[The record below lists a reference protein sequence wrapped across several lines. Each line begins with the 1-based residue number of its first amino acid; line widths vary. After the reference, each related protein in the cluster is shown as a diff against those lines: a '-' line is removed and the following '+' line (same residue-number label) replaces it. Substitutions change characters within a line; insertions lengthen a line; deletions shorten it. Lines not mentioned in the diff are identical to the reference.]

1 MSCER
6 KVTDCLE
13 RAVANHEMAGISVL
27 VRRGGKDVFYAQAG
41 YADLESG
48 RWVARDDLFRL
59 YSQSKPVTAAAAM
72 ILMERGLIDLSDPV
86 EKFLPGFAHPQVLTA
101 DGPRPAQRSVLLMDL
116 LGMTAGL
123 CYPDAD
129 PAGQY
134 AAQLFGENQALID
147 QGGGMSTV
155 EFANRM
161 GQLPLSFQPGSAFRY
176 STCADVMGAVI
187 EVASGKPFE
196 DFLQAEIFEPLG
208 MKDTAFWVPPE
219 KQSRFATC
227 YRRVNGAL
235 EPFRQSHLCVGVY
248 DRKPA
253 FASGGA
259 GLVSTLDDY
268 AAFADMLMNGG
279 EYKGRRI
286 LSPATVRFMTQPQM
300 GPGPRAT
307 LWESLDGYDY
317 GKFMRICT
325 EPGRVV
331 GLASPGEYG
340 WDGWLGSYFCN
351 MPAEGLTILS
361 MQNTT
366 DTGTCAAVRKVRNL
380 VLAAASAGEL

>member
-86 EKFLPGFAHPQVLTA
+86 EKLLPGFAHPQVLTA

-134 AAQLFGENQALID
+134 AAQLFGKNQALID

-161 GQLPLSFQPGSAFRY
+161 GQLPLSFQP
-176 STCADVMGAVI
+176 
-187 EVASGKPFE
+187 
-196 DFLQAEIFEPLG
+196 LQHL
-208 MKDTAFWVPPE
+208 
-219 KQSRFATC
+219 
-227 YRRVNGAL
+227 RRRDGRGDRGGVGQAL
-235 EPFRQSHLCVGVY
+235 
-248 DRKPA
+248 
-253 FASGGA
+253 
-259 GLVSTLDDY
+259 
-268 AAFADMLMNGG
+268 
-279 EYKGRRI
+279 
-286 LSPATVRFMTQPQM
+286 
-300 GPGPRAT
+300 
-307 LWESLDGYDY
+307 
-317 GKFMRICT
+317 
-325 EPGRVV
+325 
-331 GLASPGEYG
+331 
-340 WDGWLGSYFCN
+340 
-351 MPAEGLTILS
+351 
-361 MQNTT
+361 
-366 DTGTCAAVRKVRNL
+366 
-380 VLAAASAGEL
+380 